1 MSSEQPSPGSA
12 LARFLEIVEAL
23 DSAEARSEGGL
34 GVVRIA
40 QLVGREKSQVSRALR
55 TLAEAGFVERDPGT
69 LRYRVGWRLVA
80 LGLRGRD
87 DRLVGAAPPALAG
100 LVATTGET
108 AYLGVLAGS
117 EVLTLATESP
127 PHNLVA
133 ASWVGRTVP
142 AWCTAAGHT
151 LLADDDPADLERRVG
166 RTFGPA
172 GPNAPRDVGELAR
185 RIATDR
191 ARGYAVAEEELEA
204 GLVAVAAPVRDTSGR
219 IVAAIIVS
227 GPVFRLSPRIAEAGA
242 AVRRAADAVSS
253 AIASRHAA

>member
-1 MSSEQPSPGSA
+1 M
-12 LARFLEIVEAL
+12 
-23 DSAEARSEGGL
+23 
-34 GVVRIA
+34 
-40 QLVGREKSQVSRALR
+40 SRALR
-55 TLAEAGFVERDPGT
+55 TLAEAGFVERDPET

-87 DRLVGAAPPALAG
+87 DRLVGAAPPALAS

-108 AYLGVLAGS
+108 AYLVGARRVGGADARERVAAARS
-117 EVLTLATESP
+117 V
-127 PHNLVA
+127 VA

-142 AWCTAAGHT
+142 AWCTAAGRT
-151 LLADDDPADLERRVG
+151 LLADDDPAELESRVG

-185 RIATDR
+185 RIAADR

-204 GLVAVAAPVRDTSGR
+204 GLVAVAAPVRDASGR

-227 GPVFRLSPRIAEAGA
+227 GPAFRLSPKLAEAGT
-242 AVRRAADAVSS
+242 AVRRAADAVSR